1 MNLLDK
7 VKQGMIESTKV
18 IKEISS
24 DMSEMTKLKMNLSR
38 EKAKLEEL
46 YYNLGKTIIH
56 TEDLEK
62 IPDGIPEAAVLLH
75 YEAKATLKNIMEYEE
90 KIEFLKG
97 IIKCSQCGF
106 VVNPDANYCSNCGNK
121 LTSPPSAMGD
131 RKEMPE
137 VIEESSTLS
146 KSVPSEE
153 QTEEKPED

>member
-38 EKAKLEEL
+38 EKGKLEEL

-62 IPDGIPEAAVLLH
+62 IPDGVPEAAILLF
-75 YEAKATLKNIMEYEE
+75 YEAKATLKNIREYEE
-90 KIEFLKG
+90 KMEFLKG

-106 VVNPDANYCSNCGNK
+106 IIDPDANYCSNCGNK
-121 LTSPPSAMGD
+121 LTSPPSAVED
-131 RKEMPE
+131 REETPK
-137 VIEESSTLS
+137 VIEESCTLS

-153 QTEEKPED
+153 QAEEKLED